1 MTQQLMPDCLLP
13 LQGAFNFR
21 DMGGIRT
28 RDGRKV
34 KKGLLFRA
42 AELTG
47 LTQEDHMLLEP
58 IGLKY
63 VFDYRN
69 RGEAD
74 LKPDPVLGNAV
85 LIRVPANLEAEDK
98 PHMTMEQ
105 LFASGMHKAFTEDM
119 LLKMYAELPINN
131 ASYKHLM
138 KLLREPENHLPLVHH
153 CAGGRDRTGVGSF
166 LILTTLGVPYE
177 TVMEDYLLSN
187 VTLAVYHQELYDMAA
202 KHMTADEHHNFRQA
216 MELQPRYLDASMNG
230 ILKSYETFERYLETE
245 FGIDHAVRGR
255 IQNYCLE

>member
-21 DMGGIRT
+21 DMGGLRT
-28 RDGRKV
+28 GDGRRV
-34 KKGLLFRA
+34 KQGLLFRA

-47 LTQEDHMLLEP
+47 LTPEDRLFLQP
-58 IGLKY
+58 IGLKH

-69 RGEAD
+69 RGEAE
-74 LKPDPVLGNAV
+74 LRPDPALGDAQIV
-85 LIRVPANLEAEDK
+85 RVPANLEAEDK
-98 PHMTMEQ
+98 PHLTMEQ
-105 LFASGMHKAFTEDM
+105 LFSQGLHKAFSNDM
-119 LLKMYAELPINN
+119 LLNMYADLPINN

-138 KLLREPENHLPLVHH
+138 KLLREPEKNLPLVHH

-187 VTLAVYHQELYDMAA
+187 VTLADYHQEMYDMAA
-202 KHMTADEHHNFRQA
+202 KYVTREELQSFREA
-216 MELQPRYLDASMNG
+216 MELQPRYLDASLNN
-230 ILKSYETFERYLETE
+230 ILRVYESFERYLEAE
-245 FGIDHAVRGR
+245 FGIDEAVRAR
-255 IQNYCLE
+255 IQAYCLE